1 MPLPI
6 LEAARGGVL
15 CRMGSDL
22 SSMGREELC
31 HNRCMGL
38 LLAECMQDIGAGRLD
53 AKTRCTGSGLKSGVC
68 DLNEVVCRDPNKT
81 KA

>member
-1 MPLPI
+1 MRSIPAPLCIGSPA
-6 LEAARGGVL
+6 LGGVL

-31 HNRCMGL
+31 HDRCRGL

-53 AKTRCTGSGLKSGVC
+53 AKTRCTGSGLKSGV
-68 DLNEVVCRDPNKT
+68 
-81 KA
+81 